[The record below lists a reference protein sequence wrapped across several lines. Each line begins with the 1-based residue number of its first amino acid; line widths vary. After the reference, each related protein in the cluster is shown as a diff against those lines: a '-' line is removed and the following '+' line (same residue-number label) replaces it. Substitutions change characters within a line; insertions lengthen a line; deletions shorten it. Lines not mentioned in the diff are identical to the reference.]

1 MTKSDRSEPVGERA
15 DHPLRVAENCVYVA
29 AAIVL
34 GAGAVIILGAT
45 TYHLFVDLSD
55 GAEVAVTTAL
65 DGLLLVF
72 ILLELLAGVRAT
84 MAERKLVAEPFLIVG
99 IIASIKEILVV
110 ALQAKESRGENQQIF
125 DDAMVEIG
133 VLGTLVLVLAFA
145 TYFIRLKEREPEEN

>member
-1 MTKSDRSEPVGERA
+1 VGRRA
-15 DHPLRVAENCVYVA
+15 DYPLRAAENCVYVA
-29 AAIVL
+29 AALVL
-34 GAGAVIILGAT
+34 VVGAAITLGVT
-45 TYHLFVDLSD
+45 TYHLIADLPD
-55 GAEVAVTTAL
+55 GSEEAVTTAL

-110 ALQAKESRGENQQIF
+110 ALQAKETRGEDTQAF
-125 DDAMVEIG
+125 DNAMMEIG
-133 VLGTLVLVLAFA
+133 VLGCLVLVLAFA